1 MLSGQKMKEG
11 GTEGEI
17 GARGEGN
24 LMNERA
30 RTNYRANKDEI
41 EEINADCTDVQTD
54 QEWNGEGSDIIG
66 AGCCPLLLRGGT
78 LFFAR
83 PIKGRPLVMSE
94 CVSCVGEHAHC
105 PPSMPV
111 PSIHPSS
118 RPSHRYIGPLSYRIM
133 RGRGSRFNLSR
144 AGKKSEDAMSD
155 GAERS
160 VRMPEEWE
168 WRWGYASLY
177 WVGAP
182 HCTAA
187 EAADADAGAAGGI
200 RTRRIQPRLSL
211 NQQHAKMNM
220 SF

>member
-1 MLSGQKMKEG
+1 MTILLDSQSPNQNFKALPSLFVYDFGFRQK
-11 GTEGEI
+11 
-17 GARGEGN
+17 APW
-24 LMNERA
+24 
-30 RTNYRANKDEI
+30 
-41 EEINADCTDVQTD
+41 C
-54 QEWNGEGSDIIG
+54 
-66 AGCCPLLLRGGT
+66 
-78 LFFAR
+78 
-83 PIKGRPLVMSE
+83 
-94 CVSCVGEHAHC
+94 H
-105 PPSMPV
+105 
-111 PSIHPSS
+111 PSIHPRA
-118 RPSHRYIGPLSYRIM
+118 RPPHRYIGPLSHRIM
-133 RGRGSRFNLSR
+133 RDRGSRFNLSR

-187 EAADADAGAAGGI
+187 ETVDADAGAAGGI